1 MNRRAF
7 LALTAGATAVA
18 THASASIAAQPPG
31 RPMPPPG
38 PPREIVRYPDPA
50 VRSLDP
56 RFDKYKVGNAAIERL
71 YTGCRWAEG
80 PVWFG
85 DLRCLLWS
93 DIPND
98 RILRWTEET
107 GEVSVFRSPANNCN
121 GNTRDL
127 QGRLVTC
134 ERRRVTRTEIDGSI
148 TVLAD
153 NVAGTR
159 FNSPN
164 DVVAHPDGSLWF
176 TDPGYG
182 ILSTYEGMRE
192 KQELP
197 TRVYRWDP
205 ATRTATPMTESIGR
219 PNGLC
224 FSPDY
229 AKLYVADTDTPQAG
243 RPRGIHVFD
252 VIGGTKLG
260 PGRLFHDM
268 GKGAADGIRC
278 DMDGNVWASAGWVGA
293 GYDGVRVIA
302 PDGTQIGQI
311 DLPEICS
318 NLCFG
323 GAKGNRLFMTGS
335 QSLYSLYV
343 EATAPRPLAPVEPT
357 SIRPARAD
365 RPMAE

>member
-1 MNRRAF
+1 MDRRAF
-7 LALTAGATAVA
+7 LSLPAAAVA
-18 THASASIAAQPPG
+18 LSPRDLVAQSSPQPPAL
-31 RPMPPPG
+31 
-38 PPREIVRYPDPA
+38 VRYPDPA
-50 VRSLDP
+50 VRALDP
-56 RFDKYKVGNAAIERL
+56 RFHKYRVGAAVVERL

-98 RILRWTEET
+98 RMLRWTEET
-107 GEVSVFRSPANNCN
+107 GEVSVFRQPANNCN

-127 QGRLVTC
+127 QGRLITC
-134 ERRRVTRTEIDGSI
+134 ERRRVVRTEPNGAI
-148 TVLAD
+148 TVLVD
-153 NVAGTR
+153 NVGGAPL
-159 FNSPN
+159 NSPN

-182 ILSTYEGMRE
+182 LLSRYEGVLE
-192 KQELP
+192 EFKLP

-205 ATRTATPMTESIGR
+205 TTKTATPMTEAIRR

-229 AKLYVADTDTPQAG
+229 AKLYVADTENPTPD

-252 VIGGTKLG
+252 VTSGGTRLG

-268 GKGAADGIRC
+268 GKGGADGIRC
-278 DMDGNVWASAGWVGA
+278 DADGNIWASAGWAGA
-293 GYDGVRVIA
+293 GYDGVRIIA
-302 PDGTQIGQI
+302 PDGTHIGQI
-311 DLPEICS
+311 DLPEVCS

-343 EATAPRPLAPVEPT
+343 EAVSA
-357 SIRPARAD
+357 
-365 RPMAE
+365 

>member
-7 LALTAGATAVA
+7 LSLPVAAGVVSGRS
-18 THASASIAAQPPG
+18 ASARTTSVAQAPA
-31 RPMPPPG
+31 
-38 PPREIVRYPDPA
+38 IVRYPDPA

-56 RFDKYKVGNAAIERL
+56 RFDKYRAGNAAIERL

-85 DLRCLLWS
+85 DMRCLLWS

-98 RILRWTEET
+98 RIMRWTEET
-107 GEVSVFRSPANNCN
+107 GEVSVFRQPANNCN
-121 GNTRDL
+121 GHTRDT

-148 TVLAD
+148 TTLVERVDGQPL
-153 NVAGTR
+153 
-159 FNSPN
+159 NSPN
-164 DVVAHPDGSLWF
+164 DIVSHPDGSLWF

-182 ILSTYEGMRE
+182 IISLYEGLRE
-192 KQELP
+192 EQKLP

-205 ATRTATPMTESIGR
+205 ATKAVTPVTDALQR

-229 AKLYVADTDTPQAG
+229 SKLYVADTENPAPG

-252 VIGGTKLG
+252 VVRGTTLG
-260 PGRLFHDM
+260 AGLLFHDM
-268 GKGAADGIRC
+268 GKGGADGIRC
-278 DMDGNVWASAGWVGA
+278 DMDGNVWAAAGWAGA

-302 PDGTQIGQI
+302 PDGTAIGQI
-311 DLPEICS
+311 DLPEICG

-323 GAKGNRLFMTGS
+323 GRKGNRLFMVAS
-335 QSLYSLYV
+335 QSVYSLYV
-343 EATAPRPLAPVEPT
+343 EATAPR
-357 SIRPARAD
+357 
-365 RPMAE
+365 

>member
-1 MNRRAF
+1 MDRRAF
-7 LALTAGATAVA
+7 LSLPAAAVA
-18 THASASIAAQPPG
+18 LSPRALVAQSSPQPPAL
-31 RPMPPPG
+31 
-38 PPREIVRYPDPA
+38 VRYPDPA
-50 VRSLDP
+50 VRALDP
-56 RFDKYKVGNAAIERL
+56 RFHKYRVGAAVVERL

-98 RILRWTEET
+98 RMLRWTEET
-107 GEVSVFRSPANNCN
+107 GEVSVFRQPANNCN

-134 ERRRVTRTEIDGSI
+134 ERRRVVRTEPNGTI
-148 TVLAD
+148 TVLVD
-153 NVAGTR
+153 NVGGAPL
-159 FNSPN
+159 NSPN

-182 ILSTYEGMRE
+182 LLSRYEGVLE
-192 KQELP
+192 QFTLP

-205 ATRTATPMTESIGR
+205 TTKTATPMTEAIRR

-229 AKLYVADTDTPQAG
+229 AKLYVADTENPTPD

-252 VIGGTKLG
+252 VTSGGTRLG

-268 GKGAADGIRC
+268 GKGGADGIRC
-278 DMDGNVWASAGWVGA
+278 DADGNIWASAGWAGA

-302 PDGTQIGQI
+302 PDGTHIGQI
-311 DLPEICS
+311 DLPEVCS

-343 EATAPRPLAPVEPT
+343 ETTA
-357 SIRPARAD
+357 AR
-365 RPMAE
+365 

>member
-1 MNRRAF
+1 MKLIYSEGRRSKSEGVPPLDRRELLSLP
-7 LALTAGATAVA
+7 LAAAALSSSARAQSRSPAT
-18 THASASIAAQPPG
+18 
-31 RPMPPPG
+31 RDL
-38 PPREIVRYPDPA
+38 VRYPDPA

-56 RFDKYKVGNAAIERL
+56 RFDKYRVGNAAVECL

-107 GEVSVFRSPANNCN
+107 GQVSVFRSPSNNCN

-127 QGRLVTC
+127 QGRLITC
-134 ERRRVTRTEIDGSI
+134 ERRRVTRTEMDGAI
-148 TVLAD
+148 TVLVD
-153 NVAGTR
+153 SVDGQSL
-159 FNSPN
+159 NSPN

-182 ILSTYEGMRE
+182 ILGLYEGLRE
-192 KQELP
+192 EQKLP

-205 ATRTATPMTESIGR
+205 ATRKATPMAESIRR

-224 FSPDY
+224 FSPDHST
-229 AKLYVADTDTPQAG
+229 LYVADTENPAPG
-243 RPRGIHVFD
+243 KPRGIHVFD
-252 VIGGTKLG
+252 VVGGNKLG

-268 GKGAADGIRC
+268 GKGGADGIRC
-278 DMDGNVWASAGWVGA
+278 DRDGNIWASAGWAGA

-302 PDGTQIGQI
+302 PDGTHIGQI
-311 DLPEICS
+311 DLPEVCS

-323 GAKGNRLFMTGS
+323 GVKGNRLFITAS
-335 QSLYSLYV
+335 QSLYSIYV
-343 EATAPRPLAPVEPT
+343 ETTSPR
-357 SIRPARAD
+357 
-365 RPMAE
+365 

>member
-1 MNRRAF
+1 MDRRAF
-7 LALTAGATAVA
+7 LSLPAAAVA
-18 THASASIAAQPPG
+18 LSPRDLVAQSSPQPPAV
-31 RPMPPPG
+31 
-38 PPREIVRYPDPA
+38 VRYPDPA
-50 VRSLDP
+50 VRALDP
-56 RFDKYKVGNAAIERL
+56 RFHKYRVGAAVVERL

-98 RILRWTEET
+98 RMLRWTEET
-107 GEVSVFRSPANNCN
+107 GEVSVFRQPANNCN

-127 QGRLVTC
+127 QGRLITC
-134 ERRRVTRTEIDGSI
+134 ERRRVVRTEPNGTI
-148 TVLAD
+148 TVLVD
-153 NVAGTR
+153 NVGGAR
-159 FNSPN
+159 LNSPN

-182 ILSTYEGMRE
+182 LLSRYEGVRE
-192 KQELP
+192 EFTLP

-205 ATRTATPMTESIGR
+205 TTKTATPMTEALRR

-229 AKLYVADTDTPQAG
+229 AKLYVADTENPTPD

-252 VIGGTKLG
+252 VTSGGTRLG

-268 GKGAADGIRC
+268 GKGGADGIRC
-278 DMDGNVWASAGWVGA
+278 DADGNIWASAGWAGA

-302 PDGTQIGQI
+302 PDGTHIGQI
-311 DLPEICS
+311 DLPEVCS

-343 EATAPRPLAPVEPT
+343 EAVSA
-357 SIRPARAD
+357 
-365 RPMAE
+365 

>member
-1 MNRRAF
+1 MDRRAF
-7 LALTAGATAVA
+7 LSLPAAAVA
-18 THASASIAAQPPG
+18 LSPRDLVAQSSPQPPAL
-31 RPMPPPG
+31 
-38 PPREIVRYPDPA
+38 VRYPDPA
-50 VRSLDP
+50 VRALDP
-56 RFDKYKVGNAAIERL
+56 RFHKYRVGAAVVERL

-98 RILRWTEET
+98 RMLRWTEET
-107 GEVSVFRSPANNCN
+107 GEVSVFRRPANNCN

-127 QGRLVTC
+127 QGRLITC
-134 ERRRVTRTEIDGSI
+134 ERRRVVRTEPNGTI
-148 TVLAD
+148 TVLVD
-153 NVAGTR
+153 NVGGAPL
-159 FNSPN
+159 NSPN

-182 ILSTYEGMRE
+182 LLSRYEGVLE
-192 KQELP
+192 EFTLP

-205 ATRTATPMTESIGR
+205 TTKTATPMTEALRR

-229 AKLYVADTDTPQAG
+229 AKLYVADTENPTPD

-252 VIGGTKLG
+252 VTSGGTRLG

-268 GKGAADGIRC
+268 GKGGADGIRC
-278 DMDGNVWASAGWVGA
+278 DADGNIWASAGWAGA

-302 PDGTQIGQI
+302 PDGTHIGQI
-311 DLPEICS
+311 DLPEVCS

-343 EATAPRPLAPVEPT
+343 EAVSA
-357 SIRPARAD
+357 
-365 RPMAE
+365 

>member
-1 MNRRAF
+1 VDRRAF
-7 LALTAGATAVA
+7 LSLPAAAVALT
-18 THASASIAAQPPG
+18 SRDLAAQPAAPAQA
-31 RPMPPPG
+31 PA
-38 PPREIVRYPDPA
+38 IVRYPDPA

-56 RFDKYKVGNAAIERL
+56 RFDKYRVGNAAIERL
-71 YTGCRWAEG
+71 HTGCRWAEG

-98 RILRWTEET
+98 RIMRWTEES
-107 GEVSVFRSPANNCN
+107 GEVSVFRQPANNSN

-134 ERRRVTRTEIDGSI
+134 ERRRVTRTETDGAI
-148 TVLAD
+148 TTLVDRVDGLPL
-153 NVAGTR
+153 
-159 FNSPN
+159 NSPN
-164 DVVAHPDGSLWF
+164 DVVAHPDGALWF

-182 ILSTYEGMRE
+182 ILSTYEGVRE

-205 ATRTATPMTESIGR
+205 ATKVATPVTDAIRR

-229 AKLYVADTDTPQAG
+229 TKLYVADTDNPAPG

-252 VIGGTKLG
+252 VAGGKSLG
-260 PGRLFHDM
+260 QGRLFHDM
-268 GKGAADGIRC
+268 GRGGADGIRC
-278 DMDGNVWASAGWVGA
+278 DRDGNIWASAGWAGP

-302 PDGTQIGQI
+302 PDGTHIGQI

-323 GAKGNRLFMTGS
+323 GKKGNRLFMTAS
-335 QSLYSLYV
+335 QSLYALYV
-343 EATAPRPLAPVEPT
+343 EV
-357 SIRPARAD
+357 
-365 RPMAE
+365 

>member
-1 MNRRAF
+1 MDRRAF
-7 LALTAGATAVA
+7 LSLPAAAVA
-18 THASASIAAQPPG
+18 LSPRDLVAQSSPQPPAL
-31 RPMPPPG
+31 
-38 PPREIVRYPDPA
+38 VRYPDPA
-50 VRSLDP
+50 VRALDP
-56 RFDKYKVGNAAIERL
+56 RFHKYRVGAAVVERL

-98 RILRWTEET
+98 RMLRWTEET
-107 GEVSVFRSPANNCN
+107 GEVSVFRQPANNCN

-134 ERRRVTRTEIDGSI
+134 ERRRVVRTEPNGTI
-148 TVLAD
+148 TVLVD
-153 NVAGTR
+153 NVGGAPL
-159 FNSPN
+159 NSPN

-182 ILSTYEGMRE
+182 LLSRYEGVLE
-192 KQELP
+192 EFKLP

-205 ATRTATPMTESIGR
+205 TTKTATPMTEAIRR

-229 AKLYVADTDTPQAG
+229 AKLYVADTENPTPD

-252 VIGGTKLG
+252 VTSGGTRLG

-268 GKGAADGIRC
+268 GKGGADGIRC
-278 DMDGNVWASAGWVGA
+278 DADGNIWASAGWAGA
-293 GYDGVRVIA
+293 GYDGVRIIA
-302 PDGTQIGQI
+302 PDGTHIGQI
-311 DLPEICS
+311 DLPEVCS

-343 EATAPRPLAPVEPT
+343 EAVSA
-357 SIRPARAD
+357 
-365 RPMAE
+365 

>member
-1 MNRRAF
+1 MDRRQF
-7 LALTAGATAVA
+7 LSLPAVA
-18 THASASIAAQPPG
+18 GGLAASQTPTL
-31 RPMPPPG
+31 PMSQAV
-38 PPREIVRYPDPA
+38 VRYPDPA
-50 VRSLDP
+50 VRSLDR
-56 RFDKYKVGNAAIERL
+56 RFDKYRAGAAVVERL
-71 YTGCRWAEG
+71 YTGSRWAEG

-98 RILRWTEET
+98 RILRWTEES
-107 GEVSVFRSPANNCN
+107 GEVSVFRSPSNNCN
-121 GNTRDL
+121 GNTRDQ

-134 ERRRVTRTEIDGSI
+134 ERRRVTRTEPDGSV
-148 TVLAD
+148 TVLVESVD
-153 NVAGTR
+153 GKPL
-159 FNSPN
+159 NSPN

-182 ILSTYEGMRE
+182 LLSRYEGVLE
-192 KQELP
+192 PFTQP

-205 ATRTATPMTESIGR
+205 SSRVATPMSESVQR

-229 AKLYVADTDTPQAG
+229 TKLYVADTENPTPT

-252 VIGGTKLG
+252 VLSGGTKLG

-268 GKGAADGIRC
+268 GKGGADGIRC
-278 DMDGNVWASAGWVGA
+278 DMDGNVWASAGWAGA

-311 DLPEICS
+311 DLPEVCS

-323 GAKGNRLFMTGS
+323 GKKGNRLFMTAS
-335 QSLYSLYV
+335 QSLYALYV
-343 EATAPRPLAPVEPT
+343 EAVA
-357 SIRPARAD
+357 AR
-365 RPMAE
+365 

>member
-1 MNRRAF
+1 MDRRAF
-7 LALTAGATAVA
+7 LSLPAAAVA
-18 THASASIAAQPPG
+18 LGPQDLAAQKSSPQVPA
-31 RPMPPPG
+31 
-38 PPREIVRYPDPA
+38 IVRYPDPA

-56 RFDKYKVGNAAIERL
+56 RFDRYRVGAAVVERL

-98 RILRWTEET
+98 RMLRWTEET
-107 GEVSVFRSPANNCN
+107 GEVSVFRQPANNCN

-134 ERRRVTRTEIDGSI
+134 ERRRVVRTEPNGAI
-148 TVLAD
+148 TVLVD
-153 NVAGTR
+153 SIDGVPL
-159 FNSPN
+159 NSPN

-182 ILSTYEGMRE
+182 LLSRYEGVLE
-192 KQELP
+192 EFKLP

-205 ATRTATPMTESIGR
+205 ATRTAAPMTEAIKR

-229 AKLYVADTDTPQAG
+229 AKLYVADTENPAPG

-252 VIGGTKLG
+252 VVGGGRSLG
-260 PGRLFHDM
+260 AGRLFHDM
-268 GKGAADGIRC
+268 GKGGADGIRC
-278 DMDGNVWASAGWVGA
+278 DADGNIWASAGWAGT

-302 PDGTQIGQI
+302 PDGTHIGQI
-311 DLPEICS
+311 DLPEVCS

-343 EATAPRPLAPVEPT
+343 EAISPV
-357 SIRPARAD
+357 R
-365 RPMAE
+365 

>member
-1 MNRRAF
+1 LDRRHF
-7 LALTAGATAVA
+7 LALPAGAMLSGQARLQA
-18 THASASIAAQPPG
+18 RQS
-31 RPMPPPG
+31 PM
-38 PPREIVRYPDPA
+38 RDVVRYPDPS

-56 RFDKYKVGNAAIERL
+56 RFDKYRVGAAVVERL
-71 YTGCRWAEG
+71 HTGSRWAEG

-107 GEVSVFRSPANNCN
+107 GQVSVFRSPANNCN

-127 QGRLVTC
+127 QGRLITC
-134 ERRRVTRTEIDGSI
+134 ERRRVVRTEPNGTI
-148 TVLAD
+148 TVLVD
-153 NVAGTR
+153 SVAGAPL
-159 FNSPN
+159 NSPN

-182 ILSTYEGMRE
+182 LLSRYEGVLE
-192 KQELP
+192 QFTQP

-205 ATRTATPMTESIGR
+205 ATKQATPMTEALRR

-229 AKLYVADTDTPQAG
+229 TKLYVADTENPTPS

-252 VIGGTKLG
+252 VKGSAPLG
-260 PGRLFHDM
+260 AGRLFHDM
-268 GKGAADGIRC
+268 GKGGADGIRC
-278 DMDGNVWASAGWVGA
+278 DADGNVWASAGWAGQ

-302 PDGTQIGQI
+302 PDGTHIGQI
-311 DLPEICS
+311 DLPEVCS

-323 GAKGNRLFMTGS
+323 GIKGNRLFMTAS

-343 EATAPRPLAPVEPT
+343 EAISAVK
-357 SIRPARAD
+357 
-365 RPMAE
+365 

>member
-1 MNRRAF
+1 MDRRAF
-7 LALTAGATAVA
+7 LSLPAAAVALTPRALE
-18 THASASIAAQPPG
+18 AQGSSFAQAPA
-31 RPMPPPG
+31 
-38 PPREIVRYPDPA
+38 IVRYPDPA

-56 RFDKYKVGNAAIERL
+56 RFDKYRVGNAAIERL

-98 RILRWTEET
+98 RMLRWTEET
-107 GEVSVFRSPANNCN
+107 GEVSVFRQPSNNCN

-134 ERRRVTRTEIDGSI
+134 ERRRVTRTEPDGTI
-148 TVLAD
+148 TTLVDGVGGQAL
-153 NVAGTR
+153 
-159 FNSPN
+159 NSPN
-164 DVVAHPDGSLWF
+164 DVVTHPDGALWF

-182 ILSTYEGMRE
+182 ILSIYEGMRE
-192 KQELP
+192 EQKLP
-197 TRVYRWDP
+197 TRVYRLDP
-205 ATRTATPMTESIGR
+205 STKTATPMTETIRR

-229 AKLYVADTDTPQAG
+229 SKLYVADTENPAPG
-243 RPRGIHVFD
+243 RPRGIHGFD
-252 VIGGTKLG
+252 VLGGTRLG
-260 PGRLFHDM
+260 LGRLFHDM
-268 GKGAADGIRC
+268 GKGGADGIRC
-278 DMDGNVWASAGWVGA
+278 DMDGNVWASAGWAGA

-302 PDGTQIGQI
+302 PDGTAIGQI

-323 GAKGNRLFMTGS
+323 GKKGNRLFMTGS

-343 EATAPRPLAPVEPT
+343 EATAPVPR
-357 SIRPARAD
+357 
-365 RPMAE
+365 

>member
-1 MNRRAF
+1 VDRRAF
-7 LALTAGATAVA
+7 LSLPAAAAALTPREV
-18 THASASIAAQPPG
+18 AAQPG
-31 RPMPPPG
+31 SPPQAPA
-38 PPREIVRYPDPA
+38 IVRYPDPA

-56 RFDKYKVGNAAIERL
+56 RFDKYRVGAAVLERL

-98 RILRWTEET
+98 RMLRWTEET
-107 GEVSVFRSPANNCN
+107 GQVSVFRQPSNNCN

-134 ERRRVTRTEIDGSI
+134 ERRRLVRTEPDGTI
-148 TVLAD
+148 TVLVD
-153 NVAGTR
+153 NVGGQPL
-159 FNSPN
+159 NSPN

-182 ILSTYEGMRE
+182 LLSRYEGVLE
-192 KQELP
+192 EFKLP

-205 ATRTATPMTESIGR
+205 ATKAATPLTESIKR

-224 FSPDY
+224 FSPDHT
-229 AKLYVADTDTPQAG
+229 KLYVADTENPSPG

-252 VIGGTKLG
+252 VSGRTLAN
-260 PGRLFHDM
+260 GRLFHDM
-268 GKGAADGIRC
+268 GKGGADGIRC
-278 DMDGNVWASAGWVGA
+278 DADGNIWASAGWAGA

-302 PDGTQIGQI
+302 PDGTHIGQI
-311 DLPEICS
+311 DLPEVCS

-343 EATAPRPLAPVEPT
+343 EAVA
-357 SIRPARAD
+357 AR
-365 RPMAE
+365 

>member
-1 MNRRAF
+1 MDRRAF
-7 LALTAGATAVA
+7 LSLPAAAALLPRAIDAREQTSQPG
-18 THASASIAAQPPG
+18 SA
-31 RPMPPPG
+31 
-38 PPREIVRYPDPA
+38 IVRYPDPA

-56 RFDKYKVGNAAIERL
+56 RFGKYRVGNAAIERL

-107 GEVSVFRSPANNCN
+107 GEVSVFRQPANNCN
-121 GNTRDL
+121 GHARDL

-134 ERRRVTRTEIDGSI
+134 ERRRVTRTEHDGTIVTLVDS
-148 TVLAD
+148 VGGQPL
-153 NVAGTR
+153 
-159 FNSPN
+159 NSPN
-164 DVVAHPDGSLWF
+164 DIVAHPDGSLWF

-182 ILSTYEGMRE
+182 ILSLYEGLKE
-192 KQELP
+192 AQSLP

-205 ATRTATPMTESIGR
+205 ATRTATPMTESIRR

-229 AKLYVADTDTPQAG
+229 AKLYVADTENPAPG

-252 VIGGTKLG
+252 VTGATLG

-268 GKGAADGIRC
+268 GKGGADGIRC
-278 DMDGNVWASAGWVGA
+278 DMDGNVWASAGWAGA

-302 PDGTQIGQI
+302 PDGTAIGQI

-323 GAKGNRLFMTGS
+323 GKKGNRLFMTGS

-343 EATAPRPLAPVEPT
+343 EATAPPVT
-357 SIRPARAD
+357 AAVR
-365 RPMAE
+365 

>member
-1 MNRRAF
+1 MDRRAF
-7 LALTAGATAVA
+7 LSLPAAAVA
-18 THASASIAAQPPG
+18 LSPRDLVAQSSPQPPAV
-31 RPMPPPG
+31 
-38 PPREIVRYPDPA
+38 VRYPDPA
-50 VRSLDP
+50 VRALDP
-56 RFDKYKVGNAAIERL
+56 RFHKYRVGAAVVERL

-98 RILRWTEET
+98 RMLRWTEET
-107 GEVSVFRSPANNCN
+107 GEVSVFRQPANNCN

-127 QGRLVTC
+127 QGRLITC
-134 ERRRVTRTEIDGSI
+134 ERRRVVRTEPNGTI
-148 TVLAD
+148 TVLVD
-153 NVAGTR
+153 NVGGAR
-159 FNSPN
+159 LNSPN

-182 ILSTYEGMRE
+182 LLSRYEGVRE
-192 KQELP
+192 EFTLP

-205 ATRTATPMTESIGR
+205 TTKTATPMTEALRR

-229 AKLYVADTDTPQAG
+229 AKLYVADTENPTPD

-252 VIGGTKLG
+252 VTSGGTRLG

-268 GKGAADGIRC
+268 GKGGADGIRC
-278 DMDGNVWASAGWVGA
+278 DADGNVWASAGWAGA

-302 PDGTQIGQI
+302 PDGTHIGQI
-311 DLPEICS
+311 DLPEVCS

-343 EATAPRPLAPVEPT
+343 EAVSA
-357 SIRPARAD
+357 
-365 RPMAE
+365 

>member
-1 MNRRAF
+1 MDRRAF
-7 LALTAGATAVA
+7 LSLPAAAVA
-18 THASASIAAQPPG
+18 LSPRDFVAQSSPQPPAL
-31 RPMPPPG
+31 
-38 PPREIVRYPDPA
+38 VRYPDPA
-50 VRSLDP
+50 VRALDP
-56 RFDKYKVGNAAIERL
+56 RFHKYRVGAAVVERL

-98 RILRWTEET
+98 RMLRWTEET
-107 GEVSVFRSPANNCN
+107 GEVSVFRQPANNCN

-134 ERRRVTRTEIDGSI
+134 ERRRVVRTEPNGTI
-148 TVLAD
+148 TVLVD
-153 NVAGTR
+153 NVGGAPL
-159 FNSPN
+159 NSPN

-182 ILSTYEGMRE
+182 LLSRYEGVRE
-192 KQELP
+192 EFTLP

-205 ATRTATPMTESIGR
+205 TTKTATPMTEALRR

-229 AKLYVADTDTPQAG
+229 SKLYVADTENPTPD

-252 VIGGTKLG
+252 VTSGGTRLG

-268 GKGAADGIRC
+268 GKGGADGIRC
-278 DMDGNVWASAGWVGA
+278 DADGNIWASAGWAGA
-293 GYDGVRVIA
+293 GYDGVRIIA
-302 PDGTQIGQI
+302 PDGTHIGQI
-311 DLPEICS
+311 DLPEVCS

-343 EATAPRPLAPVEPT
+343 EAVSA
-357 SIRPARAD
+357 
-365 RPMAE
+365 